1 MSIRLVSLDDAS
13 AGQGKDAITPT
24 TPANDNAPGV
34 GTERFPNVDDVLD
47 RLSDI
52 LPDVEPQDD

>member
-1 MSIRLVSLDDAS
+1 MSIRPVSLDDAF
-13 AGQGKDAITPT
+13 AGREKAAITPT
-24 TPANDNAPGV
+24 APANDNTPGI
-34 GTERFPNVDDVLD
+34 GTERFPNVDDILD